1 MLKQNLSEDVT
12 WKGLKIYKT
21 FDYDKFTLIKGNR
34 KIKTFQVNR
43 LKASYE
49 KGQIPV
55 PLIVNKSFEIIDG
68 QHRREAI
75 RQLNLPLP
83 YMIINDADI
92 KEVQALNMR
101 QKNWNMN
108 DHLKCYVERGLEMYI
123 KYNEEIHNRFY
134 FDHMFNITMIK
145 GKHSNIGH
153 KPTSS
158 PEWKSEVE
166 KFQDG
171 EFNATDQEFKHAIA
185 VGQKIEDVDRY
196 FTKYL
201 SRQRRNPLWNAVRKL
216 ADYPEYDHS
225 EMMKKLEIQKFKTLK
240 EKDAI

>member
-108 DHLKCYVERGLEMYI
+108 DHLKCYVE
-123 KYNEEIHNRFY
+123 
-134 FDHMFNITMIK
+134 
-145 GKHSNIGH
+145 S
-153 KPTSS
+153 
-158 PEWKSEVE
+158 
-166 KFQDG
+166 
-171 EFNATDQEFKHAIA
+171 
-185 VGQKIEDVDRY
+185 
-196 FTKYL
+196 
-201 SRQRRNPLWNAVRKL
+201 
-216 ADYPEYDHS
+216 
-225 EMMKKLEIQKFKTLK
+225 
-240 EKDAI
+240 